1 MNLNMLLEFLF
12 RRVLYEYLRQCLIYG
27 NTNMGEARKER
38 EKGSHENLHPSATFI
53 LKLGRVI

>member
-1 MNLNMLLEFLF
+1 M
-12 RRVLYEYLRQCLIYG
+12 RQRKLGLSYG
-27 NTNMGEARKER
+27 NTDMEEARKER